1 MKLQDKINRRT
12 AIKSIG
18 LTGIAVGG
26 IIMGTNCCS
35 PKKEDVITYNEAD
48 LIPCQ
53 ALDCKDCD
61 CKSNNESACCPTD
74 NNTKKE
80 DACCDNDNNA
90 KKESACCPDD
100 NNNTNAKK
108 ERCDC
113 KAEPHCSAGVYISEH
128 FILYNEL
135 VKEGNLPDLSSNNLS
150 ERGKEKLQKQCRAF
164 LSKMNKIPK
173 EQRAERCT
181 QCGECIPY
189 CEHIESIQDKIVHIS
204 DLIKQVE
211 KYK

>member
-26 IIMGTNCCS
+26 LIMGTNCCS
-35 PKKEDVITYNEAD
+35 SKKEEVITYNEAD

-61 CKSNNESACCPTD
+61 CKSNNESACCP
-74 NNTKKE
+74 
-80 DACCDNDNNA
+80 
-90 KKESACCPDD
+90 DD
-100 NNNTNAKK
+100 NSNNAKK

-113 KAEPHCSAGVYISEH
+113 KAEPFCSAGVYISEH
-128 FILYNEL
+128 FILYNEC
-135 VKEGNLPDLSSNNLS
+135 VREGNLPVITDNLTA
-150 ERGKEKLQKQCRAF
+150 RGKEKLQKQCRAF

-173 EQRAERCT
+173 EQRADRCT
-181 QCGECIPY
+181 QCGECIPH
-189 CEHIESIQDKIVHIS
+189 CEHIESIQDKIVYIA
-204 DLIKQVE
+204 DLIKEVE
-211 KYK
+211 KVK